1 MAFYMMSYKS
11 IIYLVACMFFS
22 CSLVAQETPSEFI
35 AKYKNE
41 YSVRLIDHSFT
52 DIEVKKGNVEIN
64 NSYYQKNLFLDKSAS
79 DIGNISLEYNPPFT
93 SITSIKAY
101 SMVPQADD
109 DKYSKEKVRDIG
121 DKEIISSDI
130 FYGGNRAKIFTYPS
144 LQKGAITVLEYN
156 EKVVEPKLAGSE
168 IFQSFSIVEDQRFE
182 LTYDNQVEVDIKY
195 FNCEE
200 EDFFYTKSEK
210 GGRTT
215 HSWVPKKYA
224 KLKSESSMP
233 EFLRV
238 MPHIVYRIVSY
249 DDGEKVV
256 PVLRNS
262 SDLYAWYQ
270 SLMTEVNTNES
281 EAIKKLTDSIT
292 ANETLD
298 IDKANTIFEWV
309 QDHIKYIAF
318 EDGLGGFKPRLP
330 SDVFNKRF
338 GDCKDMSCLV
348 VNMLQHA
355 GVPAYHTWIG
365 TRRLPYTYNDVPS
378 PLADNHMIVCAM
390 IDDQPIFLDPTNSD
404 LPFPLPSSFIQGK
417 EALIGISP
425 DSFAIKTVPI
435 VAAEQNVIYDSAFIE
450 LNDLALSGTGVRN
463 YKGYYA
469 DFINGRLHNKN
480 QDDLTNLLKA
490 HVRKGNNKCNSSG
503 YDLNKSKK
511 QTSVTYEFNVP
522 HYAYRDKDQIFIN
535 LNLEKVLSDF
545 KIKDD
550 RQYPVEQRFAYK
562 MIRHFSMKIPEDYT
576 VSYLP
581 PNTESIFEEFGFSLK
596 YTIIDDTINYD
607 LEIEID
613 SLELM
618 NEDFEDWNLMI
629 QNLNKNYNTSL
640 TLSKK

>member
-1 MAFYMMSYKS
+1 MKNCKS
-11 IIYLVACMFFS
+11 TILLATYALLTIGTLS
-22 CSLVAQETPSEFI
+22 AQKTPSEYI
-35 AKYKNE
+35 ETYQNE

-52 DIEVKKGNVEIN
+52 DIGVKKGKVEIN

-79 DIGNISLEYNPPFT
+79 DIGNITLQYNPPFT
-93 SITSIKAY
+93 SITAIKAY
-101 SMVPQADD
+101 SMVPKADD
-109 DKYSKEKVRDIG
+109 NEYSKEKVRSIE
-121 DKEIISSDI
+121 DKEIISNDI
-130 FYGGNRAKIFTYPS
+130 FYGGNRAKIFSYPS

-156 EKVVEPKLAGSE
+156 EKIVEPKLAGSE
-168 IFQSFSIVEDQRFE
+168 IFQSFSVVEDQQFE
-182 LTYDNQVEVDIKY
+182 LTHDNEIALDIKY
-195 FNCEE
+195 FNCTE
-200 EDFFYTKSEK
+200 EDFFHSASEK

-215 HSWVPKKYA
+215 HRWIPKEYSKI
-224 KLKSESSMP
+224 KSESSMP

-249 DDGEKVV
+249 NDGEKEV

-270 SLMTEVNTNES
+270 SLMIDVNRNES
-281 EAIKKLTDSIT
+281 DEIKKLTDSIT
-292 ANETLD
+292 ANEILA
-298 IDKANTIFEWV
+298 IDKTNIIFEWV

-365 TRRLPYTYNDVPS
+365 TRRLPYTYSDVPS

-390 IDDQPIFLDPTNSD
+390 IDGKPIYLDPTNSD

-417 EALIGISP
+417 EALIGIST

-435 VAAEQNVIYDSAFIE
+435 VAAEENVIYDSAFIE
-450 LNDLALSGTGVRN
+450 LNNLALSGTGIRN

-480 QDDLTNLLKA
+480 QDDLTDLLKA

-503 YDLNKSKK
+503 YNLNKTKK
-511 QTSVTYEFNVP
+511 QTSVAYEFNVP
-522 HYAYRDKDQIFIN
+522 HYAYQHQDQIFIN

-545 KIKDD
+545 KVKDD
-550 RQYPVEQRFAYK
+550 RQYPLEQRFAYK
-562 MIRHFSMKIPEDYT
+562 MIRHFSMKIPEGYA

-581 PNTESIFEEFGFSLK
+581 QNTESMFEDFGFSLS
-596 YTIIDDTINYD
+596 YTLINDTINYD
-607 LEIEID
+607 LEIEIN
-613 SLELM
+613 SLEIQKK
-618 NEDFEDWNLMI
+618 DFEDWNLMI
-629 QNLNKNYNTSL
+629 RDLNKNYNTSL